1 MQEPDNSPGSLIPRK
16 KKIFYGWWIVAAAI
30 VLNFFV
36 GGTFV
41 YGFTVFF
48 NPIRNTF
55 GWGAAVTSVAF
66 TLQRLESGFLEAAAG
81 FLVDRVGPRK
91 LMLGG
96 WGAVG
101 LGFLMMS
108 RVNSLWSFYG
118 SFLLIAVGMSFAAFI
133 VIFAPIANWFEKK
146 RSRAMTLVATGF
158 GASGMLVPLVA
169 YAVGELGW
177 RETLVI
183 VAVVAWVIGIPL
195 SLVMRHKPEQYGYL
209 PDGVV
214 LADKGGSAKPDN
226 SESIGETPGGDSDP
240 IATGLTLRASVRTKA
255 FWLLAAV
262 FFFQFIGASA
272 VMVHLVPYLESVEVS
287 STLAA
292 TVVTGVTVSSLIGRL
307 GFGLVGD
314 FANKRYLITIGI
326 TLQTIGVFILSFVT
340 KDRIWLIVPYLLT
353 YAPGFGATVPLRL
366 ALIADYFGSR
376 NYGTIMGIMTLISM
390 AGGLASPIIAGWIF
404 DTTGSYQL
412 AWQLFALITI
422 PAIPLKLLSKAPV
435 TDGA

>member
-1 MQEPDNSPGSLIPRK
+1 MPGRR
-16 KKIFYGWWIVAAAI
+16 KIFYGWWIVAASV
-30 VLNFFV
+30 VLNFVV
-36 GGTFV
+36 GGTFI

-66 TLQRLESGFLEAAAG
+66 TLQRLETGFLEAAAG

-96 WGAVG
+96 WSIVG
-101 LGFLMMS
+101 LGFFLMS
-108 RVNSLWSFYG
+108 RVNSLWGFYG
-118 SFLLIAVGMSFAAFI
+118 SFMVIAVGMSFAAFI
-133 VIFAPIANWFEKK
+133 VIFATIANWFDKK
-146 RSRAMTLVATGF
+146 RSRAMTLVVTGF
-158 GASGMLVPLVA
+158 GASGLLVPLVS
-169 YAVGELGW
+169 YAVGGLGW

-195 SLVMRHKPEQYGYL
+195 SSVMRHKPEQYGYL
-209 PDGVV
+209 PDGVN
-214 LADKGGSAKPDN
+214 LADGSRSANLNDP
-226 SESIGETPGGDSDP
+226 ESTGETAGDDSVSSD
-240 IATGLTLRASVRTKA
+240 IGLTLREAIRTKA
-255 FWLLAAV
+255 FWLLAVA

-307 GFGLVGD
+307 GFGLLGD
-314 FANKRYLITIGI
+314 FANKRYLITVGI
-326 TLQTIGVFILSFVT
+326 ALQTIGVFILSLVSS
-340 KDRIWLIVPYLLT
+340 DRLWLIIPYLLT

-366 ALIADYFGSR
+366 ALLADYFGPR
-376 NYGTIMGIMTLISM
+376 HYGTIMGIMTLISM

-412 AWQLFALITI
+412 AWQLFALITV
-422 PAIPLKLLSKAPV
+422 PALPLMLLAKAPA
-435 TDGA
+435 TEGT

>member
-1 MQEPDNSPGSLIPRK
+1 MPRK
-16 KKIFYGWWIVAAAI
+16 RKIFYGWWIVAAAV

-55 GWGAAVTSVAF
+55 GWSAAVTSVAF
-66 TLQRLESGFLEAAAG
+66 TLQRLETGFLEAAAG

-91 LMLGG
+91 LMLCG
-96 WGAVG
+96 WSVVG

-108 RVNSLWSFYG
+108 RVDSLWAFYG
-118 SFLLIAVGMSFAAFI
+118 SFMVIAVGMSFAVFI
-133 VIFAPIANWFEKK
+133 VIFATIANWFEKK
-146 RSRAMTLVATGF
+146 RSRAMTLVVTGF

-169 YAVGELGW
+169 YGVGELGW

-183 VAVVAWVIGIPL
+183 VAVAAWAIGIPL
-195 SLVMRHKPEQYGYL
+195 SSMMRHKPEQYGYL
-209 PDGVV
+209 PDGAS
-214 LADKGGSAKPDN
+214 LADRSESENSAYSESTGKTTANDSGSA
-226 SESIGETPGGDSDP
+226 
-240 IATGLTLRASVRTKA
+240 ATGLTLRAAVKTRT
-255 FWLLAAV
+255 FWLLAAA

-272 VMVHLVPYLESVEVS
+272 VMVHLVPYMESVDVS

-307 GFGLVGD
+307 GFGLLGD

-326 TLQTIGVFILSFVT
+326 ALQTLGIFILSFVASD
-340 KDRIWLIVPYLLT
+340 KLWLIIPFLLT
-353 YAPGFGATVPLRL
+353 YAPGFGATIPLRP
-366 ALIADYFGSR
+366 ALQADYFGIR
-376 NYGTIMGIMTLISM
+376 NYGTIMGVMTLISM
-390 AGGLASPIIAGWIF
+390 TGGLASPIIAGWIF

-412 AWQLFALITI
+412 AWQLFALITV
-422 PAIPLKLLSKAPV
+422 PALPLMLLAKAPAANR
-435 TDGA
+435 T

>member
-1 MQEPDNSPGSLIPRK
+1 MQQPDNSLSDFMPRRR
-16 KKIFYGWWIVAAAI
+16 KIFYGWWMVAAAV

-96 WGAVG
+96 WTTVG
-101 LGFLMMS
+101 LGFFLMS
-108 RVNSLWSFYG
+108 RVNSLWAFYG

-133 VIFAPIANWFEKK
+133 VIFATVTNWFEKK
-146 RSRAMTLVATGF
+146 RSRAMTLVVTGF
-158 GASGMLVPLVA
+158 GASGMLVPLVS

-183 VAVVAWVIGIPL
+183 VAIAAWVIGIPL
-195 SLVMRHKPEQYGYL
+195 ASMMRHKPEQYGYL
-209 PDGVV
+209 PDGASPVGRGDSAGSTDSGV
-214 LADKGGSAKPDN
+214 TSDKMAGGSDLPPA
-226 SESIGETPGGDSDP
+226 
-240 IATGLTLRASVRTKA
+240 GLSLREAMKTRA

-292 TVVTGVTVSSLIGRL
+292 TVVTGVTISSLIGRL
-307 GFGLVGD
+307 GFGLLGD
-314 FANKRYLITIGI
+314 FANKQYLITVGI
-326 TLQTIGVFILSFVT
+326 ALQAIGVFILAFINN
-340 KDRIWLIVPYLLT
+340 DRMWLIIPYLLT

-366 ALIADYFGSR
+366 ALLADYFGPR
-376 NYGTIMGIMTLISM
+376 NYGTIIGFMTLISM
-390 AGGLASPIIAGWIF
+390 AGGLASPVIAGWIF
-404 DTTGSYQL
+404 DATGSYQL
-412 AWQLFALITI
+412 AWQLFALITV
-422 PAIPLKLLSKAPV
+422 PALPLMLLAKPPIIKQA
-435 TDGA
+435 

>member
-422 PAIPLKLLSKAPV
+422 PAIPLMLLSKAPV

>member
-1 MQEPDNSPGSLIPRK
+1 MPRK
-16 KKIFYGWWIVAAAI
+16 RKIFYGWWIVAAAV

-96 WGAVG
+96 WSTVG
-101 LGFLMMS
+101 LGFFMMS
-108 RVNSLWSFYG
+108 RVNSLWAFYG

-133 VIFAPIANWFEKK
+133 VIFATVTNWFERK
-146 RSRAMTLVATGF
+146 RSRAMTLVVTGF
-158 GASGMLVPLVA
+158 GASGMLVPLVS

-183 VAVVAWVIGIPL
+183 VAIGAWVIGIPL
-195 SLVMRHKPEQYGYL
+195 ASMMRHKPEQYGYL
-209 PDGVV
+209 PDGASRTDRGK
-214 LADKGGSAKPDN
+214 LADSTNATATPDKMA
-226 SESIGETPGGDSDP
+226 GDSDFP
-240 IATGLTLRASVRTKA
+240 TAGHTLREAMRTRA
-255 FWLLAAV
+255 FWLLAAA

-272 VMVHLVPYLESVEVS
+272 VMVHLVSYLESVHVS

-292 TVVTGVTVSSLIGRL
+292 TVVTGVTISSLIGRL
-307 GFGLVGD
+307 GFGLLGD
-314 FANKRYLITIGI
+314 FANKRYLITVGI
-326 TLQTIGVFILSFVT
+326 ALQTIGVFILAFISG
-340 KDRIWLIVPYLLT
+340 DRMWLIIPYLLT

-366 ALIADYFGSR
+366 ALLADYFGPR
-376 NYGTIMGIMTLISM
+376 NYGTIIGFMTLISM

-404 DTTGSYQL
+404 DATGSYQL
-412 AWQLFALITI
+412 AWQLFALITV
-422 PAIPLKLLSKAPV
+422 PALPLMLLAKPPIAEQ
-435 TDGA
+435 A